1 MRPEDLRQFVRQE
14 PFRPFRLTLTD
25 GRTYDIRHPELV
37 ALGRSS
43 LFIGFPRAD
52 DDDTEPVYDRYV
64 IVSLL
69 HVMQAQPVD
78 TPESS

>member
-1 MRPEDLRQFVRQE
+1 MRPEDLRQFLRQQ

-43 LFIGFPRAD
+43 LFIGFPRPD
-52 DDDTEPVYDRYV
+52 DAEPVYDHYV

-69 HVMQAQPVD
+69 HVMQAEPVA
-78 TPESS
+78 